1 MEKNLSLEDLFTSDV
16 KNAFHYD
23 IVLANNNNESGLKP
37 IFEKLK
43 GIFIQGLV
51 IISDGSILNENKEQ
65 IIDIEKMTEDDF
77 KKIKDRMLSIGV
89 EAKYRIFDTKDKDYY
104 LRGMM
109 YKLEKIKGIKM
120 TVTSDWHSQ
129 LISKVDFHLNNKE
142 ILPKLMSTLEHCP
155 EANYF
160 LNMTNPKI
168 LKDYC
173 IKNNK
178 KDDPE
183 KLHVINFDAAKITD
197 YQYQHRFCDQFTKHI
212 K

>member
-1 MEKNLSLEDLFTSDV
+1 
-16 KNAFHYD
+16 
-23 IVLANNNNESGLKP
+23 
-37 IFEKLK
+37 
-43 GIFIQGLV
+43 
-51 IISDGSILNENKEQ
+51 
-65 IIDIEKMTEDDF
+65 
-77 KKIKDRMLSIGV
+77 
-89 EAKYRIFDTKDKDYY
+89 
-104 LRGMM
+104 M

-173 IKNNK
+173 IKYIK